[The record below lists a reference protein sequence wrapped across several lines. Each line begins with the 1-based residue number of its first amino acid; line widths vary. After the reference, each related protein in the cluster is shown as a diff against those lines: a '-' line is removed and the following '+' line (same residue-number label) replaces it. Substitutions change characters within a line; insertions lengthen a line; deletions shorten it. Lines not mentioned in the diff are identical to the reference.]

1 MTDDIVTRLRNLCV
15 TGDNMWEV
23 DVCDAMGDAADEIER
38 LRRWQRWGLH
48 VFVCH
53 IKGKT
58 CWNCLSPDYQDQ
70 AVEIGTAQMIKLDT
84 RKNGGFC
91 D

>member
-1 MTDDIVTRLRNLCV
+1 MTDDIVIRLRAIHCAADDLKLC
-15 TGDNMWEV
+15 E
-23 DVCDAMGDAADEIER
+23 CLPCRAADEIER
-38 LRRWQRWGLH
+38 LRRWQKWGLH

-53 IKGKT
+53 IKGKV

-84 RKNGGFC
+84 RRNGGFY

>member
-1 MTDDIVTRLRNLCV
+1 MTDDIVTRLRELAMYRGV
-15 TGDNMWEV
+15 RWRD
-23 DVCDAMGDAADEIER
+23 DVFEAADEIER
-38 LRRWQRWGLH
+38 LRRWQKWGLH

-53 IKGKT
+53 IKGKV

-70 AVEIGTAQMIKLDT
+70 AVEIGTAQTIKLDT
-84 RKNGGFC
+84 RRNGGFY